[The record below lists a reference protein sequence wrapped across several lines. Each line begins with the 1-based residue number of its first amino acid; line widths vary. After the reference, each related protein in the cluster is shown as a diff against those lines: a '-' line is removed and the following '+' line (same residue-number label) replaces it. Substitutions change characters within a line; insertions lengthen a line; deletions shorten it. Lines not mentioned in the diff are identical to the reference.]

1 MRLIDGEQLYNELQ
15 ELEDLAMKRQLDTP
29 STING
34 ALSPMYIRYSAQTNE
49 RTALKYK
56 VADAPT
62 IPAIPMERIKQLREE
77 IEKLPNRNPSYHYPD
92 DLVDREDT
100 LELIDDMIKEYEP

>member
-1 MRLIDGEQLYNELQ
+1 MRLIDSEKLIERMNNAEENFKADHIEAISSDDGDPFVDGVLSGVF
-15 ELEDLAMKRQLDTP
+15 
-29 STING
+29 STRSMVTI
-34 ALSPMYIRYSAQTNE
+34 
-49 RTALKYK
+49 
-56 VADAPT
+56 APT

-100 LELIDDMIKEYEP
+100 LELIDDMIKEYSE